1 MVTNLMM
8 SPKMATLCFLRIRIF
23 WNNVYYVIISIYD
36 FTSKILSR
44 DSNHTVD
51 VVLCSKFCD
60 SSISTREVITNSILQ
75 GFDLKK
81 KNFFEAWSWFKFNN
95 LGLAL
100 GMTLKF
106 YTSVAKGLR
115 LKVRKFWGLLSVF
128 VEVRGEKIGM
138 GGSFFPP
145 LPPSW
150 IGLM

>member
-1 MVTNLMM
+1 MWHTLWVLLTWAFFHWKSANFAIWRNTAIHCISNSLDFFFESLKIIVINMVTNLMM

-81 KNFFEAWSWFKFNN
+81 KTFLRRG
-95 LGLAL
+95 LG
-100 GMTLKF
+100 
-106 YTSVAKGLR
+106 SSSII
-115 LKVRKFWGLLSVF
+115 WD
-128 VEVRGEKIGM
+128 
-138 GGSFFPP
+138 
-145 LPPSW
+145 W
-150 IGLM
+150 H